1 MSAKNVLG
9 IIFSNA
15 YDEALPEL
23 TALRTMGSVPF
34 AARYR
39 LIDFSLSN
47 MVNAGIPQVGVITKS
62 NYRSLMDHIGT
73 GKPWDLSRKREGM
86 TLLPPFNDP
95 QTGGMRKGKID
106 SLYGSISYIT
116 KSAKDHVLLTD
127 CNIVCNSDYEKLIK
141 AHIAKDADVTVVYT
155 KGNPPAIG
163 NGTEFILDDNGRVV
177 DSGVIDCFSGSVNY
191 SLKTMIIRR
200 TLLERL
206 LHEAHSAKIDD
217 FETLIAKNIKHLRIY
232 GYEETGF
239 VRVLASLQDYYDISL
254 ELLKSENRK
263 AVFAPERPIYT
274 KVTDQVP
281 AIYGIGANVKNS
293 LVADG
298 CHIYGEV
305 ENSILFRGVTVEKG
319 AKIKNSIV
327 MQNTFVG
334 ENSELECVIID
345 KSAVVKPNKKLCG
358 AENYPVYIGKGIVI

>member
-15 YDEALPEL
+15 YDEVLPEL
-23 TALRTMGSVPF
+23 TAFRTMGSIPF
-34 AARYR
+34 ASRYR
-39 LIDFSLSN
+39 LIDFPLSN

-62 NYRSLMDHIGT
+62 NYRSLMDHIGN

-86 TLLPPFNDP
+86 TLLPPFENP
-95 QTGGMRKGKID
+95 AMGMTTGKAD
-106 SLYGSISYIT
+106 ALYGSISYIT

-127 CNIVCNSDYEKLIK
+127 CNVVCNMDYEKLIK
-141 AHIAKDADVTVVYT
+141 AHTSKDADITIAYA
-155 KGNPPAIG
+155 KGNPSALE
-163 NGTEFILDDNGRVV
+163 NGTELILGEDGRITETKL
-177 DSGVIDCFSGSVNY
+177 IDCFSGNVNY
-191 SLKTMIIRR
+191 SLKIMIIRR

-217 FETLIAKNIKHLRIY
+217 FETIIAKNIKHLRVY

-239 VRVLASLQDYYDISL
+239 VRVLSSLQNYYDISL
-254 ELLKSENRK
+254 ELLKLENRK
-263 AVFAPERPIYT
+263 ALFAPERPVYT
-274 KVTDQVP
+274 KVSDQVP
-281 AIYGIGANVKNS
+281 SIYGIGANVKNS

-298 CHIYGEV
+298 CKIYGEV

-334 ENSELECVIID
+334 ENSTLECVIID
-345 KSAVVKPNKKLCG
+345 KSAVVKPNKMLCG
-358 AENYPVYIGKGIVI
+358 ATNYPVYIGKGIVI

>member
-15 YDEALPEL
+15 YDEAVPEL
-23 TALRTMGSVPF
+23 TALRTMGSIPF

-39 LIDFSLSN
+39 LIDFPLSN

-86 TLLPPFNDP
+86 TLLPPFNTP
-95 QTGGMRKGKID
+95 STGITSGKVD
-106 SLYGSISYIT
+106 SLYGSISYIS
-116 KSAKDHVLLTD
+116 KSAKEHVLLTD
-127 CNIVCNSDYEKLIK
+127 CNVICSMDYEKLIK
-141 AHIAKDADVTVVYT
+141 AHAAKDADITIAYAN
-155 KGNPPAIG
+155 GNPPATE
-163 NGTEFILDDNGRVV
+163 NGTELILDADGRVV
-177 DSGVIDCFSGSVNY
+177 DTGVIDCYSSSVNY
-191 SLKTMIIRR
+191 SLKIMIIRR

-217 FETLIAKNIKHLRIY
+217 FETIISNNVKHLRIY
-232 GYEETGF
+232 GYEQTGF
-239 VRVLASLQDYYDISL
+239 VRVLASLQNYFDISL
-254 ELLKSENRK
+254 ELLKLENRK
-263 AVFAPERPIYT
+263 ALFTPDRPVYT
-274 KVTDQVP
+274 KVSDQVP
-281 AIYGIGANVKNS
+281 SIYGIGADVKNS
-293 LVADG
+293 LIADG
-298 CHIYGEV
+298 CKIYGEV

-334 ENSELECVIID
+334 ENSALECVIID

>member
-1 MSAKNVLG
+1 MSIKNALG

-15 YDEALPEL
+15 YDEVLPEL
-23 TALRTMGSVPF
+23 TALRTMGSIPF

-39 LIDFSLSN
+39 LIDFPLSN

-86 TLLPPFNDP
+86 TLLPPFNTP
-95 QTGGMRKGKID
+95 ATGMTKGKAD
-106 SLYGSISYIT
+106 ALYGSISFIT
-116 KSAKDHVLLTD
+116 KSGKDHVLLTD
-127 CNIVCNSDYEKLIK
+127 CNVICNMDYEKLIK
-141 AHIAKDADVTVVYT
+141 AHIAKDADVTVAYA
-155 KGNPPAIG
+155 KGNPPAIED
-163 NGTEFILDDNGRVV
+163 GTELTINEEGRVV
-177 DSGVIDCFSGSVNY
+177 DTALIDCFSGSVNY
-191 SLKTMIIRR
+191 SLKVMVIRR

-217 FETLIAKNIKHLRIY
+217 FETIIANNIKHLRVY

-239 VRVLASLQDYYDISL
+239 VRVLASLQDYYDISM
-254 ELLKSENRK
+254 ELLKADCRK
-263 AVFAPERPIYT
+263 ALFIPERPVYT
-274 KVTDQVP
+274 KTSDRVP
-281 AIYGIGANVKNS
+281 SVYGIGANVKNS
-293 LVADG
+293 LIADG
-298 CHIYGEV
+298 CRIYGEV

-327 MQNTFVG
+327 MQNGFVG
-334 ENSELECVIID
+334 ENSTLQCVIID
-345 KSAVVKPNKKLCG
+345 KSAVVKPNKMLCG

>member
-15 YDEALPEL
+15 YDEVLPEL
-23 TALRTMGSVPF
+23 TALRTMGSIPF

-39 LIDFSLSN
+39 LIDFPLSN

-62 NYRSLMDHIGT
+62 NYRSLMDHIGN

-86 TLLPPFNDP
+86 TLLPPFDTP
-95 QTGGMRKGKID
+95 AMGMTTGKAD
-106 SLYGSISYIT
+106 ALYGSISYIT

-127 CNIVCNSDYEKLIK
+127 CNVVCNMDYEKLIK
-141 AHIAKDADVTVVYT
+141 AHTSKDADITIAYA
-155 KGNPPAIG
+155 KGNPPSIE
-163 NGTEFILDDNGRVV
+163 NGTELILGDDGRVV
-177 DSGVIDCFSGSVNY
+177 GTKLIDCFSGSVNY
-191 SLKTMIIRR
+191 SLKIMIIRR

-217 FETLIAKNIKHLRIY
+217 FETLVANNVKHLRVY

-239 VRVLASLQDYYDISL
+239 VRVLGSLQNYYDISL
-254 ELLKSENRK
+254 ELLKLENRK
-263 AVFAPERPIYT
+263 ALFTPDRPVYT
-274 KVTDQVP
+274 KVSDQVP
-281 AIYGIGANVKNS
+281 SIYGIGANVKNS

-298 CHIYGEV
+298 CKIYGEV

-334 ENSELECVIID
+334 ENSTLECVIID
-345 KSAVVKPNKKLCG
+345 KSAVVKPNKMLCG
-358 AENYPVYIGKGIVI
+358 ASNYPVYIGKGIVI